1 VCRHRAQGTGHRVQ
15 NPARHPEPST
25 QHPAP
30 SYMANFKEDLVR
42 VKAFIF
48 DIDGVLSLQTIT
60 LNSFGVPNRTVNLR
74 DGYALQLAVKKGY
87 NIGVISGSSSKEY
100 QKRLKLLGVKDIYL
114 NSRSKIEHFNNFLE
128 KHNLN
133 KSDVLFMG
141 DDIPDFEVMK
151 AAGVPVCPSDAD
163 SEIKQVSSYISDK
176 KGGEGCVRDVIEQVL
191 RLNNDWMDSDAFTW

>member
-1 VCRHRAQGTGHRVQ
+1 
-15 NPARHPEPST
+15 
-25 QHPAP
+25 
-30 SYMANFKEDLVR
+30 MANFKEDLVR

-87 NIGVISGSSSKEY
+87 HIGIISGSSSKEY
-100 QKRLKLLGVKDIYL
+100 QKRLRKLGINDIYL
-114 NSRSKIEHFNNFLE
+114 NSRSKLSHFNSFLN
-128 KHNLN
+128 KHDLN

-151 AAGVPVCPSDAD
+151 EAGIPVCPSDAD
-163 SEIKQVSSYISDK
+163 SEIKQLASYISDK
-176 KGGEGCVRDVIEQVL
+176 KGGAGCVRDVIEQVL
-191 RLNNDWMDSDAFTW
+191 RLHNSWMDSDAFTW

>member
-1 VCRHRAQGTGHRVQ
+1 
-15 NPARHPEPST
+15 
-25 QHPAP
+25 
-30 SYMANFKEDLVR
+30 MANFKEDLSR

-48 DIDGVLSLQTIT
+48 DIDGVLSQQTIV

-74 DGYALQLAVKKGY
+74 DGYAIQLAVKKGY
-87 NIGVISGSSSKEY
+87 CIGIISGSRSKEY
-100 QKRLKLLGVKDIYL
+100 KKRLKLLGVNDIYL
-114 NSRSKIEHFNNFLE
+114 KRHNKVIDFNTFIK

-151 AAGVPVCPSDAD
+151 EAGIPVCPSDAD

-191 RLNNDWMDSDAFTW
+191 RLHNNWMNPDAFTW

>member
-1 VCRHRAQGTGHRVQ
+1 
-15 NPARHPEPST
+15 
-25 QHPAP
+25 
-30 SYMANFKEDLVR
+30 MANFKEDLSR

-48 DIDGVLSLQTIT
+48 DIDGVLSQQTIV

-74 DGYALQLAVKKGY
+74 DGYAIQLAVKKGY
-87 NIGVISGSSSKEY
+87 CIGIISGSRSKEY
-100 QKRLKLLGVKDIYL
+100 KKRLKLLGVNDIYL
-114 NSRSKIEHFNNFLE
+114 KSHNKVIDFNTFIK

-151 AAGVPVCPSDAD
+151 EAGIPVCPSDAD

-191 RLNNDWMDSDAFTW
+191 RLHNNWMNPDAFTW